1 MKNRLSFVLLLGLL
15 LCGTYIASGADEQ
28 KVAFVS
34 METLFKE
41 YHKTKTANEQL
52 KAQFEPIDS
61 RRKELLD
68 EIKNL
73 RGELDEL
80 SAGIDDKSISEEER
94 EKKRA
99 AAREAI
105 GRLKKADAALAEFDG
120 TTRKDFTE
128 QMKQSQQKLIEEIRS
143 EIADY
148 AKKNGIH
155 IVLDNSGKTLND
167 VESVIY
173 YAPEL
178 DITKPIL
185 AILNKDADVAAP
197 EKSPAVPPAEKK

>member
-1 MKNRLSFVLLLGLL
+1 
-15 LCGTYIASGADEQ
+15 
-28 KVAFVS
+28 
-34 METLFKE
+34 
-41 YHKTKTANEQL
+41 
-52 KAQFEPIDS
+52 
-61 RRKELLD
+61 
-68 EIKNL
+68 
-73 RGELDEL
+73 
-80 SAGIDDKSISEEER
+80 
-94 EKKRA
+94 
-99 AAREAI
+99 
-105 GRLKKADAALAEFDG
+105 
-120 TTRKDFTE
+120 
-128 QMKQSQQKLIEEIRS
+128 MKQSQQKLIEEIRS

-185 AILNKDADVAAP
+185 AILNKHADVAAP